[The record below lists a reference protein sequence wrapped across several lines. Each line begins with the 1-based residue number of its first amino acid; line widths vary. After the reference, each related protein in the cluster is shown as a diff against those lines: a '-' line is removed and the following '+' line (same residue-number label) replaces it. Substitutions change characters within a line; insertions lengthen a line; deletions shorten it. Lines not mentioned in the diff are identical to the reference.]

1 MYFGPIGTV
10 TEKNIAAQVL
20 FEMYNILYSD
30 YSVKKKKKFC
40 HHCSSGRFSIVW
52 YLVIV
57 IYINTEWVYSSQ
69 QSVLA
74 AFYIQFALT

>member
-1 MYFGPIGTV
+1 M
-10 TEKNIAAQVL
+10 
-20 FEMYNILYSD
+20 
-30 YSVKKKKKFC
+30 FC
-40 HHCSSGRFSIVW
+40 HHCSLGRFSIVW

-57 IYINTEWVYSSQ
+57 IYINTEWVYGSQ